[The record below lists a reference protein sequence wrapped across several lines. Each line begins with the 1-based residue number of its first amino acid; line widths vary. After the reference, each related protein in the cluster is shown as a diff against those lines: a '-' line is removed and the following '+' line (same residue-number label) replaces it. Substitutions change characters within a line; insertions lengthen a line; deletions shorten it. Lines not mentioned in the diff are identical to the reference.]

1 MTYVPGTPVSHEG
14 MQRLNSVFKSMDM
27 ERRPWF
33 NYWREL
39 SEYILP
45 RRYLWLETEAEYG
58 REATLTNKKILDGTA
73 TVAARTLAAGMMNGI
88 TSPARPW
95 FRLRAPNIESDNGP
109 ARLWLDE
116 VTKRMLQVMAETN
129 FYNAM
134 AVLYLDLGTFA
145 SAAMLIYEDD
155 EDVFRCYPLALG
167 EFYLMQNNRKV
178 VDRLARQF
186 RWRVEQIVKE
196 FGYANCSQRVREAWD
211 KGGASRHQRFT
222 IMHMIEPNDPDPDFE
237 VARVHRYREIYWEQG
252 SPDSLLRKR
261 GFREWPCV
269 TPRWE
274 TIGND
279 SYGTG
284 PAMDALGDIKQLQ
297 HMTLRRGQAMDK
309 AVSPPLIADIQ
320 LQHRPVSLLPN
331 GITYVA
337 GANSIGV
344 KPVYEVRMPFAEID
358 QSIVE
363 IQNRIRVFFHND
375 LFRMISQLD
384 TVRSATEIDARR
396 EEKLVLL
403 GPVLERFE
411 NEALDPAIYRI
422 FSIMLR
428 NGLLPPPPP
437 ELESENIEIQY
448 VSVLSDAQSAVGA
461 IPIERFV
468 AFLGNISAV
477 RPDVLEI
484 PDWTE
489 TALEYAQRLGVPAKT
504 LRARDDI
511 MGSLQDLQQRQA
523 AQGAAQIVPPL
534 ADAAQTLADT
544 QVGGGANA
552 LQQMLGSV

>member
-1 MTYVPGTPVSHEG
+1 MPISVPQETFTRLKG
-14 MQRLNSVFKSMDM
+14 MLKSMHD
-27 ERRPWF
+27 ERLPWF

-39 SEYILP
+39 ADYVLP
-45 RRYLWLETEAEYG
+45 RRYIWLEQQEQETG
-58 REATLTNKKILDGTA
+58 RTATLTNKKILDGTA

-95 FRLRAPNIESDNGP
+95 FRLRAPNLENDSGP
-109 ARLWLDE
+109 VREWLDE
-116 VTKRMLQVMAETN
+116 VAKRMLQVMAETN

-145 SAAMLIYEDD
+145 TAAMLIYEDD

-167 EFYLMQNNRKV
+167 EYYLLQNNRKM
-178 VDRLARQF
+178 VDRLARKF
-186 RWRVEQIVKE
+186 RWRVEQIVRE
-196 FGYANCSQRVREAWD
+196 FGEENCSQRIREAW
-211 KGGASRHQRFT
+211 KRGGDSWNQKFT
-222 IMHMIEPNDPDPDFE
+222 ICHLIEPNDKTPGLN
-237 VARVHRYREIYWEQG
+237 VAAVHRYREVYWEDGQ
-252 SPDSLLRKR
+252 PDGLLRVR
-261 GFREWPCV
+261 GYREWPAL

-274 TIGND
+274 TLGND

-309 AVSPPLIADIQ
+309 AVSPPLVADIQ

-337 GANSIGV
+337 GANSVGI
-344 KPVYEVRMPFAEID
+344 KPVYTVNMPFAEID
-358 QSIVE
+358 QSIIE
-363 IQNRIRVFFHND
+363 IQNRIRIFFHND

-428 NGLLPPPPP
+428 NGLLPPPPVDLAQ
-437 ELESENIEIQY
+437 ETIEIQY

-468 AFLGNISAV
+468 AFLGNLAAA
-477 RPDVLEI
+477 RPEVLEV
-484 PDWTE
+484 PDWAE
-489 TALEYAQRLGVPAKT
+489 TVYEYASRLGVPAKT
-504 LRARDDI
+504 LNPRSETMQRID
-511 MGSLQDLQQRQA
+511 GLKQQQA
-523 AQGAAQIVPPL
+523 AAGAAELAPPL
-534 ADAAQTLADT
+534 AGAAQTLSETD
-544 QVGGGANA
+544 VGGGANA
-552 LQQMLGSV
+552 LQQMLGGV